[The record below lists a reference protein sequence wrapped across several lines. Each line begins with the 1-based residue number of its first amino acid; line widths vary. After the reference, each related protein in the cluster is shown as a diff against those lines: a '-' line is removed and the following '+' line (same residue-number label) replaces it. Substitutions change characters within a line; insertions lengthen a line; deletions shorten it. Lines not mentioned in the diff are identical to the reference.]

1 MGRGAR
7 VRVVVALMVVTAV
20 HVVLVAGVAVAGV
33 SDPGSQQ
40 PPGSIGTQIA
50 SISSW
55 MKWFAEKSIYVAIAL
70 AASAAAIGHF
80 GEHSGAAM
88 KARKWVLGAMGGAL
102 LLGGGVALAQA
113 FAGG

>member
-1 MGRGAR
+1 MR
-7 VRVVVALMVVTAV
+7 RVVVAVLVAAV
-20 HVVLVAGVAVAGV
+20 HVVGVVGVAVAGV

-40 PPGSIGTQIA
+40 PPGSIGSQIA
-50 SISSW
+50 AISSW